1 MPLATLCPKCG
12 HRWTLS
18 EAVAKSWFCP
28 RCDSGRSE
36 GHYRCF
42 CGHRYDRHDTMRDV
56 DNSLQA
62 LAMLAEDITDDML
75 DDLPE
80 HAPEPEPPI
89 GACLE
94 CGCASYA
101 RPAVR

>member
-1 MPLATLCPKCG
+1 
-12 HRWTLS
+12 
-18 EAVAKSWFCP
+18 
-28 RCDSGRSE
+28 
-36 GHYRCF
+36 
-42 CGHRYDRHDTMRDV
+42 MRDV